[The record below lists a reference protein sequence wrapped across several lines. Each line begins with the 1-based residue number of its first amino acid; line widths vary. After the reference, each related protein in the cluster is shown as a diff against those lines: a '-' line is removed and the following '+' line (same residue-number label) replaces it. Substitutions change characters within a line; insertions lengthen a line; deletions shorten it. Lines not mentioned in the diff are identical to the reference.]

1 MKSIDLVQT
10 NPLPGQE
17 EEFNEWYSGRH
28 LKDILAVPGS

>member
-28 LKDILAVPGS
+28 SATSWPCRAS